1 MPIRPNFLIIGAMKC
16 GTTSLYELFRQHPE
30 IGMSTEKEPAFFAA
44 DDAFARGWGWY
55 ESLFAPVADR
65 PARGEASTSYSKR
78 FRFPRA
84 ADRIARHLPDVKL
97 IYVVRDPLE
106 RIESQWMHGVHQ
118 GWHDGRFERGL
129 EDPGLVDPS
138 RYWAQISAYR
148 RYFADEQMLVL
159 FFDDFKADPR
169 RFLERCFQFIGVN
182 SSFVPEGL
190 CQRRNTSETHQ
201 SDAPVLKALRRL
213 PTFSTAV
220 RVLPEHWRAAIR
232 RRWFTRG
239 ACGRPAW
246 SEDLRRKVLWQIS
259 DDIRT
264 FLYFYGKPL
273 DHWDLGES
281 DTAESFSLA
290 SQPALPIRSPL
301 GFLPLPQSPDAMS
314 LG

>member
-1 MPIRPNFLIIGAMKC
+1 
-16 GTTSLYELFRQHPE
+16 
-30 IGMSTEKEPAFFAA
+30 
-44 DDAFARGWGWY
+44 
-55 ESLFAPVADR
+55 
-65 PARGEASTSYSKR
+65 
-78 FRFPRA
+78 
-84 ADRIARHLPDVKL
+84 
-97 IYVVRDPLE
+97 
-106 RIESQWMHGVHQ
+106 
-118 GWHDGRFERGL
+118 
-129 EDPGLVDPS
+129 
-138 RYWAQISAYR
+138 
-148 RYFADEQMLVL
+148 MLVL

-169 RFLERCFQFIGVN
+169 RFLERCFQFIGVD

-190 CQRRNTSETHQ
+190 RQSRNASETHQ

-239 ACGRPAW
+239 ACERPAW

-259 DDIRT
+259 DDVRT

-273 DHWDLGES
+273 DYWDLGESDTRDLGESDTRDLSES
-281 DTAESFSLA
+281 DTAESFSVA